1 MKRFFVCVL
10 LLVNTFIS
18 VANREQPYEKVF
30 AQHIDNM
37 QYGYVTYLLSYPRS
51 GSTLTRYILEFLTH
65 RPTMGVRQ
73 RPPQFDSPL
82 SISFPELL
90 TDVNLRPIWRIHKS
104 PHIIR
109 PPFYD
114 PEKTQIIFLLRN
126 YKELVFR
133 YERYRKI
140 KIFNKNGSLNE
151 KNLIMAFDHWRND
164 EASKDLYFASLYFFD
179 QIPDRNKLLVQY
191 EDLVLAP
198 DRAITALGSFF
209 DVSGSIVQEMIDTLD
224 ECRQR
229 ILSFYNLHQHSW
241 SKGTDVRSYSKN
253 KSYRQCLI
261 IDEWVKN
268 HYPDLWES
276 YLSHYD
282 ENNFRTS

>member
-1 MKRFFVCVL
+1 MKRFFVCML
-10 LLVNTFIS
+10 LASTFIS
-18 VANREQPYEKVF
+18 VAKIERPHEKLF

-51 GSTLTRYILEFLTH
+51 GNTLTRYILEFLTH

-73 RPPQFDSPL
+73 RPTKFDSPL
-82 SISFPELL
+82 SLFFKELPTNVHL
-90 TDVNLRPIWRIHKS
+90 KPIWKMHKS
-104 PHIIR
+104 PQIIR

-133 YERYRKI
+133 YERYGKI
-140 KIFNKNGSLNE
+140 AMFNKDGSLNE
-151 KNLIMAFDHWRND
+151 KNLILAFDHWSND
-164 EASKDLYFASLYFFD
+164 ESAKELYFANLYFFD
-179 QIPDRNKLLVQY
+179 QIPDRNKVLVHY
-191 EDLVLAP
+191 EDLVLTP
-198 DRAITALGSFF
+198 DSVIASLGSFF
-209 DVSGSIVQEMIDTLD
+209 EVSESRVQKMIDTLD
-224 ECRQR
+224 DCRQR

-241 SKGTDVRSYSKN
+241 SKGTDVRSYSKK

-261 IDEWVKN
+261 IDEWVKS
-268 HYPDLWES
+268 HYPDLWER
-276 YLSHYD
+276 YLSQYE